1 MSTTLKDT
9 EAMDIRPNIVLA
21 VVTAAIV
28 ALALT
33 AAILSLRQ
41 PASAGDPSTPQGVV
55 QSYAKAVVEQNY
67 ATAVALLD
75 PSLQCTRGHF
85 LTSYVPGNTAL
96 MLLETTDTTDPAS
109 VTVEISSY
117 GDALAGST
125 SHQEV
130 FELRP
135 FEETWRITGAPWP
148 VYDCGML
155 P

>member
-1 MSTTLKDT
+1 MSTTLTDT

-33 AAILSLRQ
+33 AAIFSLRQ

-67 ATAVALLD
+67 AAAVALLD
-75 PSLQCTRGHF
+75 PTLQCTDRHF
-85 LTSYVPGNTAL
+85 LTSYVPENTAL
-96 MLLETTDTTDPAS
+96 TLLETADATDPAS
-109 VTVEISSY
+109 VTVDISNY

-125 SHQEV
+125 AHQEV
-130 FELRP
+130 FELRR

-148 VYDCGML
+148 VYDCWVR